1 MSHFCIS
8 YYPIKTAKFLS
19 PVRIDEGHEV
29 EVVLVEDV
37 EVRARLLEQLVGDV
51 GHGRGTDP
59 LS

>member
-1 MSHFCIS
+1 M
-8 YYPIKTAKFLS
+8 YTAKFLS

-51 GHGRGTDP
+51 GHGRGADP
-59 LS
+59 LP